1 MLKSRSKIM
10 AACLKRIIG
19 ATQTGAI
26 QPIYATVLLELSD
39 GRATMTA
46 SDGEVQLSAPFEGK
60 GDKPLKTCLSAR
72 TLSSFLQALEDMPI
86 EMKKSKKDD
95 MAEVVC
101 GGTKSNL
108 RTMEAS
114 EFSLMGEGK
123 DVRAAFSIESGAM
136 RRLVDLTSYSM
147 GIHSHRRNLNGA
159 FLKVDEKCVTM
170 VATDGHRLAC
180 ARIDEV
186 KPGKEIDGVILP
198 RKAIV
203 ELGKNLNDGDPLQ
216 VEIGDD
222 FARFSSD
229 TFTLTTILVDE
240 EFPSYKRVIPMSNS
254 AVATASREAMQACL
268 RRVCALSNKNG
279 AVKWRVEPAKLQME
293 ATNDDNEKTS
303 EELVV
308 EYDGESFDIAFN
320 HSFLTEVLEA
330 FRVDTV
336 RLEMKDG
343 ASSMLLRGGG
353 ESESDSFRYVVMP
366 MRV

>member
-1 MLKSRSKIM
+1 
-10 AACLKRIIG
+10 
-19 ATQTGAI
+19 
-26 QPIYATVLLELSD
+26 
-39 GRATMTA
+39 
-46 SDGEVQLSAPFEGK
+46 
-60 GDKPLKTCLSAR
+60 
-72 TLSSFLQALEDMPI
+72 
-86 EMKKSKKDD
+86 
-95 MAEVVC
+95 
-101 GGTKSNL
+101 
-108 RTMEAS
+108 
-114 EFSLMGEGK
+114 
-123 DVRAAFSIESGAM
+123 
-136 RRLVDLTSYSM
+136 
-147 GIHSHRRNLNGA
+147 
-159 FLKVDEKCVTM
+159 M

-180 ARIDEV
+180 AKIDEV

-268 RRVCALSNKNG
+268 RRVLRFEQQKRGGQMARRAGQVANGGDERRQRKNERR
-279 AVKWRVEPAKLQME
+279 ACRRIRRRIFRYRFQPQ
-293 ATNDDNEKTS
+293 
-303 EELVV
+303 
-308 EYDGESFDIAFN
+308 
-320 HSFLTEVLEA
+320 FLTEVLEA